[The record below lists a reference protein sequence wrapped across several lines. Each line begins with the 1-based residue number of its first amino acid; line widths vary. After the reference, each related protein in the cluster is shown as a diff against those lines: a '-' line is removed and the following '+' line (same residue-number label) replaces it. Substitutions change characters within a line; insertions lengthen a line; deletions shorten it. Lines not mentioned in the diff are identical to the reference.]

1 MDRWVFLN
9 MPDPSM
15 SPLPSQQKHPLK
27 CPTKSSALFRLAKH
41 EYKGGRRRM
50 EATPNPKGQS
60 MPASLKNKPGGQK
73 QKTGSQKAREVLGG
87 ADLVVLV
94 GPRED
99 WSI

>member
-15 SPLPSQQKHPLK
+15 SPLPSQQKHLLK

-41 EYKGGRRRM
+41 EYKGGRRM

-60 MPASLKNKPGGQK
+60 MPASLKNKPVGQK
-73 QKTGSQKAREVLGG
+73 QKTSSQKAREVLGG

>member
-1 MDRWVFLN
+1 

-15 SPLPSQQKHPLK
+15 SPLPSQQKHLLK
-27 CPTKSSALFRLAKH
+27 CPTKSSALVRLAKYK
-41 EYKGGRRRM
+41 YKGGRRRI

-60 MPASLKNKPGGQK
+60 MPVSLKNKPGGQK
-73 QKTGSQKAREVLGG
+73 QKTGSQQAPEVLGG
-87 ADLVVLV
+87 ADLVVLF

>member
-15 SPLPSQQKHPLK
+15 SPLPSQQKHLLK
-27 CPTKSSALFRLAKH
+27 CPTKSSALVRLAKY

-60 MPASLKNKPGGQK
+60 MPVSLKNKPGGQK
-73 QKTGSQKAREVLGG
+73 QKTGSQQAPEVLGG
-87 ADLVVLV
+87 ADLVVLF